1 MAMKPEDFAG
11 RGPAFALEDFFTGEG
26 KAWGLFQDR
35 FGNVRKQFVADTH
48 GTWDPAAGKLA
59 LTESFTYD
67 DGSQEER
74 TWQITK
80 LGNGRYRAETHD
92 LVGHAEIRAAG
103 NAVNLRYRMQVPI
116 NGKPV
121 ALDFD
126 DWMFRQGADMVIDR
140 ATVTKWGFQI
150 GTLIISFQRTA
161 AQIGGQKAAE

>member
-1 MAMKPEDFAG
+1 MKPEDFAG
-11 RGPAFALEDFFTGEG
+11 RGPAFALEDFFAGEG

-35 FGNVRKQFVADTH
+35 FGNVRKQFVADTR
-48 GTWDPAAGKLA
+48 GTWDPAEGKLA

-67 DGSQEER
+67 DGSQEQR
-74 TWQITK
+74 TWHITK
-80 LGNGRYRAETHD
+80 LGDTRYRAETDD
-92 LVGHAEIRAAG
+92 LVGSAEIQAHG
-103 NAVNLRYRMQVPI
+103 NAVNLRYRMMIPI

-140 ATVTKWGFQI
+140 AIVTKWGFQI

-161 AQIGGQKAAE
+161 TEGTGQKAAE

>member
-1 MAMKPEDFAG
+1 MKPEDFAG
-11 RGPAFALEDFFTGEG
+11 RGPAFALEDFFAGEG
-26 KAWGLFQDR
+26 KAWGIFQDR
-35 FGNVRKQFVADTH
+35 FGNVRKQFVADTR
-48 GTWDPAAGKLA
+48 GTWDPAQNELT

-74 TWQITK
+74 TWNITK
-80 LGNGRYRAETHD
+80 LGDTRYRAETD
-92 LVGHAEIRAAG
+92 GLVGSAEIQAHG
-103 NAVNLRYRMQVPI
+103 NAVNLRYRMTIPI

-140 ATVTKWGFQI
+140 AIVTKWGFQI

>member
-1 MAMKPEDFAG
+1 MKPEDFAG
-11 RGPAFALEDFFTGEG
+11 HGPTFALEDFFAGRG

-35 FGNVRKQFVADTH
+35 FGNVRKQFVADTN
-48 GTWDPAAGKLA
+48 GTWDPAESKLA

-80 LGNGRYRAETHD
+80 LDDSHYRADTDD
-92 LVGHAEIRAAG
+92 LVGAAEIQAAG
-103 NAVNLRYRMQVPI
+103 NAVNLRYRMMVPI

-126 DWMFRQGADMVIDR
+126 DWMFRQGDDMVIDR
-140 ATVTKWGFQI
+140 AIVTKWGFQI
-150 GTLIISFQRTA
+150 GTLIISFQRGT
-161 AQIGGQKAAE
+161 GELGDQKAAE

>member
-1 MAMKPEDFAG
+1 MKPEDFAG
-11 RGPAFALEDFFTGEG
+11 RGPAFALEDFFAGQG

-35 FGNVRKQFVADTH
+35 LGNVRKQFVADTH
-48 GTWDPAAGKLA
+48 GTWDADRNKLT

-80 LGNGRYRAETHD
+80 LDDTRYRAETED
-92 LVGHAEIRAAG
+92 LVGSAKIRAHG
-103 NAVNLRYRMQVPI
+103 NAVNLRYRMTVPI
-116 NGKPV
+116 NGKSV

-126 DWMFRQGADMVIDR
+126 DWMFRQGDDMVIDR

-161 AQIGGQKAAE
+161 ADVGDRKAAE

>member
-1 MAMKPEDFAG
+1 MKPQDFAG
-11 RGPAFALEDFFTGEG
+11 RGPAFALEDFFAGEG

-48 GTWDPAAGKLA
+48 GAWDPAQNKLA

-67 DGSQEER
+67 DGSQEAR

-80 LGNGRYRAETHD
+80 LGDTHYRADTDD
-92 LVGHAEIRAAG
+92 LVGSAEIQAHG
-103 NAVNLRYRMQVPI
+103 NVVNLRYRMMVPI
-116 NGKPV
+116 NGKSV

-126 DWMFRQGADMVIDR
+126 DWMFRQGDDMVIDR
-140 ATVTKWGFQI
+140 AVVTKWGFQI

-161 AQIGGQKAAE
+161 GEVGDQKAAE